1 MSNGATLFKGNYRG
15 CAKSPTVG
23 SFASLI
29 NAAKSGIVKYGGG
42 DGTGST
48 AGGCCDKTCDNAAG
62 SIPVQTALPGQTTAS
77 KTSSGGGSTQ
87 TGWISQAPMT
97 YGGGTLG
104 G

>member
-1 MSNGATLFKGNYRG
+1 MSNGAKLFKGNYRG

-42 DGTGST
+42 DGTAQ

-62 SIPVQTALPGQTTAS
+62 SIAVQTTLPGQGTAS
-77 KTSSGGGSTQ
+77 KTSSGSGNQ